1 MPELRPSDAPAAP
14 VVPVARNEPARISA
28 KAAAMPA
35 VKDSERNATPAATAT
50 AGFT

>member
-1 MPELRPSDAPAAP
+1 MPELRPADAPDAP
-14 VVPVARNEPARISA
+14 DAPVARNEPARMSV

-35 VKDSERNATPAATAT
+35 VRGSERNATPAATAT